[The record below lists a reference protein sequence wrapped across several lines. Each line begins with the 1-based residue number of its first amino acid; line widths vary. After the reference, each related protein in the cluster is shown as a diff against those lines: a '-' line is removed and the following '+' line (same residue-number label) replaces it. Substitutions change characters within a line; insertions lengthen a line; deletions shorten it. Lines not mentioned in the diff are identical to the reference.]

1 MLNVIYDLDGYKLGV
16 YDGDNDSARIFD
28 DEGRYLGRYFEHEI
42 FNHEG
47 MSRGWHNGN
56 PLDAFKVLLLDFL
69 KK

>member
-1 MLNVIYDLDGYKLGV
+1 MLNVIYDLDGYKVGV

-47 MSRGWHNGN
+47 MSRG
-56 PLDAFKVLLLDFL
+56 
-69 KK
+69 